1 MNLSDDRVPPPSS
14 SPPHTGHKE
23 PVQDCIRV
31 APSSQEWKTS
41 TAESTF
47 GQKSKRGGVT
57 RGTPNRLTKRRAHT
71 ASASQPW
78 RPSSHAPSEHPRSRA
93 HAQKT
98 RVAPPPEGST
108 RSPAPHQRRAPSV
121 SRGNGSGQ
129 QAEESSLPGRPS
141 SRLTLARPK
150 TTQQQSASASRPQT
164 AGSFRRRGST
174 PVIQRQ
180 KSDASCSRCGI
191 SADMMLRDTT
201 SAISSE
207 VFHQYLS
214 RLLDDELPREELVRL
229 VSRTC
234 CAFIHGH
241 WLASRGSWTHSD
253 PGDDLAFSD
262 SVISLNPTGSSV
274 NDSFSGARLGR
285 SNLPSKFNHSDIQKQ
300 QKGVQKWT
308 SLEEMRLQAYRRE
321 GKDWDFICTQ
331 FPHRTKG
338 ALQYRA
344 HFLGC

>member
-1 MNLSDDRVPPPSS
+1 MNLSDDRVVPPSS
-14 SPPHTGHKE
+14 SPSHIGNKE
-23 PVQDCIRV
+23 PTQDYIRV
-31 APSSQEWKTS
+31 APSSQEWKTL

-47 GQKSKRGGVT
+47 GQKRKRGGVT
-57 RGTPNRLTKRRAHT
+57 RGTPTRSTKRHAHT
-71 ASASQPW
+71 ASASQPR

-93 HAQKT
+93 HTQET
-98 RVAPPPEGST
+98 RVAPPSGST
-108 RSPAPHQRRAPSV
+108 RSPAPRQRKARSV
-121 SRGNGSGQ
+121 PRKGSGQ

-141 SRLTLARPK
+141 SRLPLARHT
-150 TTQQQSASASRPQT
+150 TTQQQSASALRPQT

-180 KSDASCSRCGI
+180 KSDPSCSRCGR
-191 SADMMLRDTT
+191 SADMMLHDTT

-207 VFHQYLS
+207 AFHQYLS

-253 PGDDLAFSD
+253 PGNNLAFSD
-262 SVISLNPTGSSV
+262 GAISLNPTESSV
-274 NDSFSGARLGR
+274 NDSLSGARPSRG
-285 SNLPSKFNHSDIQKQ
+285 NLPSEFNHSDTQKQ

-308 SLEEMRLQAYRRE
+308 FLEEKRLQAYRRE

-344 HFLGC
+344 HFLGR